1 MHADE
6 VDSDPSLVQR
16 LVAGQF
22 PEWADLPVEA
32 VYPLGTD
39 NANYRLGDD
48 KLVRLPRQESKVA
61 GLEREL
67 EWLPVIAPAVPLAI
81 PAALGRGEPAEG
93 FPFPWAVLTW
103 VEGTNVTAAEVAPGT
118 AEALVELI
126 LAIRRLDASHAP
138 PGLRHGTLREQD
150 TWVRTC
156 AAKLDPRYNPDT
168 LLAAW
173 QEVVDLPPPEGPP
186 TWCHCD
192 LDLRNL
198 VFRDRQLSGALDW
211 GWAGA
216 GDPASDASVALKVLA
231 AEQRSAFWEAL
242 GADAA
247 EIERARGWTLVQC
260 AGALSY
266 YTPENN
272 PALYFEAERWLGEI
286 LGSAPDERRPSRR
299 AVSDTWPRR
308 TD

>member
-32 VYPLGTD
+32 VYLLGTD
-39 NANYRLGDD
+39 NANYRLGVD

-67 EWLPVIAPAVPLAI
+67 EWLPVIAPAVPLPI
-81 PAALGRGEPAEG
+81 PSPLGRGEPAEG

-103 VEGTNVTAAEVAPGT
+103 VDGENVTVEEVGPAAG
-118 AEALVELI
+118 EALAELI
-126 LAIRRLDASHAP
+126 LAIRRLDVTNAP
-138 PGLRHGTLREQD
+138 PGLRRGTLREQD
-150 TWVRTC
+150 DWVRSC
-156 AAKLDPRYNPDT
+156 AEKLDPRQAPDR

-173 QEVVDLPPPEGPP
+173 QELVDLPPAEGPP

-198 VFRDRQLSGALDW
+198 LFRGGQLSGALDW

-216 GDPASDASVALKVLA
+216 GDPASDASVAWKVLP

-242 GADAA
+242 GAGPA
-247 EIERARGWTLVQC
+247 EIERARGWTLMQC

-272 PALYFEAERWLGEI
+272 PALYFEAERWLGE
-286 LGSAPDERRPSRR
+286 LLA
-299 AVSDTWPRR
+299 
-308 TD
+308 